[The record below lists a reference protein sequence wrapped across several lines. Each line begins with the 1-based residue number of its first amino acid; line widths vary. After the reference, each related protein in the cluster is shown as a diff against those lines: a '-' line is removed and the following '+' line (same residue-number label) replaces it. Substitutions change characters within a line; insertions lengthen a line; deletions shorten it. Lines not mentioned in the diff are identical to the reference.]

1 MVFIGLCIWMF
12 AASNLQDLDSLII
25 LSKIA
30 SACLPSI
37 TSGISKLELTS
48 SGKEKVLYEK
58 AAPNTSNT
66 GISLK

>member
-1 MVFIGLCIWMF
+1 M
-12 AASNLQDLDSLII
+12 
-25 LSKIA
+25 A

-48 SGKEKVLYEK
+48 SGREKVLYEK
-58 AAPNTSNT
+58 PAPNTSNT